1 MKRVM
6 LFDVDKYER
15 VFKNNSDVLKALEI
29 LEAKFKDEDT
39 VVKNTFEQMIKRLKE
54 NKELLSED

>member
-1 MKRVM
+1 M

-29 LEAKFKDEDT
+29 LEAKFKDEDA

>member
-15 VFKNNSDVLKALEI
+15 VFKNNLDVLKALEI